1 MKNIKN
7 TQNSCLRRNWIDS
20 IGFLLGWFSVIGQF
34 VLMLQN
40 RQADILETIVR
51 FFSFFTILTNI
62 LVALYFTSR
71 IPIFNKASFGQLFSK
86 GTLTALTVFILVVG
100 LVYQIVLRNTWHPTG
115 FQRIIDEL
123 LHSVIPLFVLI
134 YWFLFADSAELKFK
148 NCKNW
153 LWFPILYFVY
163 VIIRGHFSNFYP
175 YPFINISE
183 IGPLQVIINFLI
195 ISAFILLI
203 MGILIF
209 GGHKIKKHLTLNN
222 F

>member
-1 MKNIKN
+1 MKNTK
-7 TQNSCLRRNWIDS
+7 TQNNNSRRNWIDL
-20 IGFLLGWFSVIGQF
+20 IGFFLGWFSIIGQL

-40 RQADILETIVR
+40 RQTDVFETLIR

-62 LVALYFTSR
+62 LVAFYFTSR
-71 IPIFNKASFGQLFSK
+71 IPIFNKISFGKISST
-86 GTLTALTVFILVVG
+86 GTLTAFTVFILVVG

-134 YWFLFADSAELKFK
+134 YWFLFADSTELKFQ
-148 NCKNW
+148 NFKNW

-175 YPFINISE
+175 YPFINVSE
-183 IGPLQVIINFLI
+183 IGYFQVLINFLI
-195 ISAFILLI
+195 VSAFFLLVT
-203 MGILIF
+203 GILIVT
-209 GGHKIKKHLTLNN
+209 GRKIKNI

>member
-1 MKNIKN
+1 MENTK
-7 TQNSCLRRNWIDS
+7 TQNSYLGRNWIDS

-40 RQADILETIVR
+40 RQADILETIIR

-71 IPIFNKASFGQLFSK
+71 IPKFDKVSFGQLSRK
-86 GTLTALTVFILVVG
+86 GALTALTVFILVVG
-100 LVYQIVLRNTWHPTG
+100 LVYQIILRNTWHPTG

-134 YWFLFADSAELKFK
+134 YWFLFADSAEIKFQ

-153 LWFPILYFVY
+153 LWFPIIYFVY

-183 IGPLQVIINFLI
+183 IGYFRVFINFLI
-195 ISAFILLI
+195 VSAFFLLV

-209 GGHKIKKHLTLNN
+209 GGRTIKKYFNLTK